1 MKCSNCGNEVD
12 PNSAYCP
19 VCGTKVGAEATPNPV
34 EQASEPVVDNGYVAP
49 AQEPVVE
56 EPIQQQPI
64 QEEIPV
70 QQPVTQAQEP
80 VYQEPVQQPIQQPV
94 QPVVEQP
101 VQQPVQPVVEQP
113 VQQQPVQQAQ
123 PTYQAAPE
131 PKKANNGSK
140 HSVITLVGIIA
151 VVAVVIGALCLV
163 LFGSKSPEK
172 IYKGMLSKAINES
185 LAGDAATAN
194 SAIVESTVKI
204 STDIDDAKDMLD
216 GLAVDAKVQ
225 YDRAAQQAVV
235 DLNVAKGKEKY
246 LNLKAMGDLVA
257 KVAAVEESNLYSKMV
272 KADIP
277 DEFYEGLEEVLGKD
291 YTFETDAAANKKAAK
306 ILYSTIESN
315 IKPEWFSK
323 EKVTTQDNGKL
334 TDNMLTIRETEL
346 EDLIVATVK
355 SLRTNNDFLNCFTY
369 RDEIVDMLDSIQD
382 EVEDM
387 SDEDVVYTVHLYTKG
402 NKFAGAAI
410 VHRDEYYEE
419 EEIIEIEKKSK
430 KEYEIRFETNDGS
443 DLEVLQT
450 IKVVANKLDTND
462 IDVEVTIDIE
472 DEGYITVAAT
482 TNAKYNKSIELLDVS
497 KAVDYTEL
505 TEDDMQEIMDN
516 LQESPLYDLVEQF
529 VGTTSTVSPTS
540 EKRTP
545 PSGVTLQ
552 AGQNFVASYDDDV
565 IVFSVPNSFEED
577 YGGSSYV
584 RFSKEDKTKYTAY
597 VDVDCEWDTLDEY
610 RDSIK
615 SATEYYTED
624 NGYSKVK
631 LSDEEQVKVG
641 DRTFYKRTF
650 TYTYG
655 SYTANRTYYYTPVTD
670 EYTYAVEIDDDDG
683 IITDSE
689 IEKLLTIQITL
700 AK

>member
-70 QQPVTQAQEP
+70 QQPVTPAQES

-246 LNLKAMGDLVA
+246 LNLRAMGDLLN
-257 KVAAVEESNLYSKMV
+257 KVAAVEETNLYKKMV

-277 DEFYEGLEEVLGKD
+277 DEFYDQLEEILGKD

-462 IDVEVTIDIE
+462 LDVEVTIDIE

-615 SATEYYTED
+615 STTEYYTED

>member
-56 EPIQQQPI
+56 ESIQQQPI

-70 QQPVTQAQEP
+70 QQPVTPAQEP
-80 VYQEPVQQPIQQPV
+80 VYQEPVQQTI
-94 QPVVEQP
+94 
-101 VQQPVQPVVEQP
+101 QQPVQPVVEQP

-185 LAGDAATAN
+185 LAGEAATAN

-257 KVAAVEESNLYSKMV
+257 KVAAVQESNLYSKMV

-277 DEFYEGLEEVLGKD
+277 DEFYEGLEEALGKD
-291 YTFETDAAANKKAAK
+291 YTFETDAVANKKAAK

-323 EKVTTQDNGKL
+323 EKVTTQENGKL

-402 NKFAGAAI
+402 NKFAGAAL
-410 VHRDEYYEE
+410 VHKDEYYEE

-462 IDVEVTIDIE
+462 LDVEVTIDIE

-529 VGTTSTVSPTS
+529 IGTTSTVSSTS

>member
-34 EQASEPVVDNGYVAP
+34 EQASEPVGDNGYVAP

-70 QQPVTQAQEP
+70 QQPVTPAQEP
-80 VYQEPVQQPIQQPV
+80 VYQEPVQQTI
-94 QPVVEQP
+94 
-101 VQQPVQPVVEQP
+101 QQPVQPVVEQP

-185 LAGDAATAN
+185 LAGEAATAN

-257 KVAAVEESNLYSKMV
+257 KVAAVQESNLYSKMV

-277 DEFYEGLEEVLGKD
+277 DEFYEGLEEALGKD
-291 YTFETDAAANKKAAK
+291 YTFETDAVANKKAAK

-323 EKVTTQDNGKL
+323 EKVTTQENGKL

-402 NKFAGAAI
+402 NKFAGAAL
-410 VHRDEYYEE
+410 VHKDEYYEE

-462 IDVEVTIDIE
+462 LDVEVTIDIE

-505 TEDDMQEIMDN
+505 TEDDMQKIMDN

-529 VGTTSTVSPTS
+529 IGTTSTVSSTS

>member
-12 PNSAYCP
+12 ANTAYCP
-19 VCGTKVGAEATPNPV
+19 LCGTKVGAETTSNPV
-34 EQASEPVVDNGYVAP
+34 EPAQEPIVNNGYVAP
-49 AQEPVVE
+49 AQEPIVE
-56 EPIQQQPI
+56 QLVQQQPV

-70 QQPVTQAQEP
+70 QQPVTPAQEQ

-94 QPVVEQP
+94 QG
-101 VQQPVQPVVEQP
+101 VQPVVEQP

-140 HSVITLVGIIA
+140 HSVRTLMGIVA
-151 VVAVVIGALCLV
+151 VVAVILGVLCLT

-185 LAGDAATAN
+185 LAGDVMTAN
-194 SAIVESTVKI
+194 SAIIESTVNI
-204 STDIDDAKDMLD
+204 STNIDEFEDIFD
-216 GLAVDAKVQ
+216 GLNVDYNVQ
-225 YDRAAQQAVV
+225 YDRSAQQAGVA
-235 DLNVAKGKEKY
+235 LNVAKGKEKY
-246 LNLKAMGDLVA
+246 LNLRAMGDLLN
-257 KVAAVEESNLYSKMV
+257 KVAAVEETNLYKKMV

-277 DEFYEGLEEVLGKD
+277 DEFYDQLEEILGKD

-402 NKFAGAAI
+402 NKFAGAAL
-410 VHRDEYYEE
+410 VHKDEYYEE

-430 KEYEIRFETNDGS
+430 KEYEIRFETNDGR

-462 IDVEVTIDIE
+462 LDVEVTIDIE

-497 KAVDYTEL
+497 EAVDYTEL

-615 SATEYYTED
+615 STTEYYTED

>member
-19 VCGTKVGAEATPNPV
+19 VCGTKVGAEPTPNPV
-34 EQASEPVVDNGYVAP
+34 EPVQEPVVDNGYVAP
-49 AQEPVVE
+49 AQEPIVE
-56 EPIQQQPI
+56 EPIQQQPV

-70 QQPVTQAQEP
+70 QQPVTPAQEP
-80 VYQEPVQQPIQQPV
+80 VYQE
-94 QPVVEQP
+94 P

-113 VQQQPVQQAQ
+113 VQQTVQQTVQQPVQQAQ

-131 PKKANNGSK
+131 PKKANGGSK
-140 HSVITLVGIIA
+140 HSVITLACIIA
-151 VVAVVIGALCLV
+151 AVAVVIGVLCLT
-163 LFGSKSPEK
+163 LFGTKSPEK
-172 IYKGMLSKAINES
+172 IYKGMLSEAINES
-185 LAGDAATAN
+185 LAGEAMTSNTAN
-194 SAIVESTVKI
+194 ITSTITV

-216 GLAVDAKVQ
+216 GLSIDANVQ
-225 YDRAAQQAVV
+225 YDKAAQQAVV
-235 DLNVAKGKEKY
+235 ALNVAKGKEKY
-246 LNLKAMGDLVA
+246 LNLRAMGDLIN
-257 KVAAVEESNLYSKMV
+257 KVAAVEETNLYKKMV

-277 DEFYEGLEEVLGKD
+277 DEFYDAIEEVLGKD
-291 YTFETDAAANKKAAK
+291 YTFESDASACKKAAK

-323 EKVTTQDNGKL
+323 EKVTTQENGKL
-334 TDNMLTIRETEL
+334 TDNILTIRETEL
-346 EDLIVATVK
+346 EDVIVATVK

-387 SDEDVVYTVHLYTKG
+387 SDEDVVYTIHYYTKG

-410 VHRDEYYEE
+410 VHKDEYYEE

-430 KEYEIRFETNDGS
+430 KEYEIRFEENDGRN
-443 DLEVLQT
+443 LEVLQT
-450 IKVVANKLDTND
+450 IKVVVNKLEKNNV
-462 IDVEVTIDIE
+462 DVEVTMEVE
-472 DEGYITVAAT
+472 DEGYITIAMAT
-482 TNAKYNKSIELLDVS
+482 TAKYNKAIELLDVDN
-497 KAVDYTEL
+497 AVDYTEL
-505 TEDDMQEIMDN
+505 TEDDIQEIMDN
-516 LQESPLYDLVEQF
+516 LEESPLYDLVEQYI
-529 VGTTSTVSPTS
+529 GTTTIGGGDDDT
-540 EKRTP
+540 RTP
-545 PSGVTLQ
+545 PAGITLQ
-552 AGQNFVASYDDDV
+552 PGQNFVASYDDDV
-565 IVFSVPNSFEED
+565 VVFGVPNSFEEE

-597 VDVDCEWDTLDEY
+597 IDVDCEWDSLDEY
-610 RDSIK
+610 RDYLKNSV
-615 SATEYYTED
+615 SYYSED
-624 NGYSKVK
+624 NGYSNVK
-631 LSDEEQVKVG
+631 LSDEETVKVG
-641 DRTFYKRTF
+641 DKSFYKRTF

-655 SYTANRTYYYTPVTD
+655 SYTAKRTYYYTPVTD

>member
-70 QQPVTQAQEP
+70 QQPVTPA
-80 VYQEPVQQPIQQPV
+80 QEPVQQTIQQPV

-185 LAGDAATAN
+185 LAGEAATAN

-235 DLNVAKGKEKY
+235 DLNVTKGEEKY

-257 KVAAVEESNLYSKMV
+257 KVAAAQESNLYSKMV

-277 DEFYEGLEEVLGKD
+277 DEFYEGLEEALGKD

-369 RDEIVDMLDSIQD
+369 RDKIVDMLDSIQD

-402 NKFAGAAI
+402 NKFAGAAL

-430 KEYEIRFETNDGS
+430 KEYEIRVETNDGS

-516 LQESPLYDLVEQF
+516 FQESPLYDLVEQF
-529 VGTTSTVSPTS
+529 VGTTSTVSSTS

-584 RFSKEDKTKYTAY
+584 RFSKEDKTKSTAY

-631 LSDEEQVKVG
+631 LYDEEQVKVG

>member
-34 EQASEPVVDNGYVAP
+34 DQASEPVVDNGYVAP

-56 EPIQQQPI
+56 ESIQQQPI

-70 QQPVTQAQEP
+70 QQPVTPAQEP
-80 VYQEPVQQPIQQPV
+80 VYQEPVQQTI
-94 QPVVEQP
+94 
-101 VQQPVQPVVEQP
+101 QQPVQPVVEQP

-185 LAGDAATAN
+185 LAGEAATAN

-257 KVAAVEESNLYSKMV
+257 KVAAVQESNLYSKMV

-277 DEFYEGLEEVLGKD
+277 DEFYEGLEEALGKD
-291 YTFETDAAANKKAAK
+291 YTFETDAVENKKAAK
-306 ILYSTIESN
+306 IFYSTIESN

-323 EKVTTQDNGKL
+323 EKVTTQENGKL

-402 NKFAGAAI
+402 NKFAGAAL

-462 IDVEVTIDIE
+462 LDVEVTIDIE

-529 VGTTSTVSPTS
+529 IGTTSTVSSTS

>member
-70 QQPVTQAQEP
+70 QQPVTPAQES
-80 VYQEPVQQPIQQPV
+80 VYQEPVQQPI
-94 QPVVEQP
+94 
-101 VQQPVQPVVEQP
+101 QQPVQPVVEQP

-246 LNLKAMGDLVA
+246 LNLRAMGDLLN
-257 KVAAVEESNLYSKMV
+257 KVAAVEETNLYKKMV

-277 DEFYEGLEEVLGKD
+277 DEFYDQLEEILGKD

-462 IDVEVTIDIE
+462 LDVEVTIDIE

-529 VGTTSTVSPTS
+529 VGTTSTVSPTG

-565 IVFSVPNSFEED
+565 IVFSVPNSFEEN

-615 SATEYYTED
+615 STTEYYTED

-670 EYTYAVEIDDDDG
+670 EYTYAVKIDDDDG

>member
-34 EQASEPVVDNGYVAP
+34 DQASEPVVDNGYVAP

-56 EPIQQQPI
+56 ESIQQQPI

-70 QQPVTQAQEP
+70 QQPVTPAQEP
-80 VYQEPVQQPIQQPV
+80 VYQEPVQQTI
-94 QPVVEQP
+94 
-101 VQQPVQPVVEQP
+101 QQPVQPVVEQP

-185 LAGDAATAN
+185 LAGEAATAN

-257 KVAAVEESNLYSKMV
+257 KVAAVQESNLYSKMV

-277 DEFYEGLEEVLGKD
+277 DEFYEGLEEALGKD
-291 YTFETDAAANKKAAK
+291 YTFETDAVENKKAAK

-323 EKVTTQDNGKL
+323 EKVTTQENGKL

-402 NKFAGAAI
+402 NKFAGAAL
-410 VHRDEYYEE
+410 VHKDEYYEE

-462 IDVEVTIDIE
+462 LDVEVTIDIE

-529 VGTTSTVSPTS
+529 IGTTSTVSSTS

>member
-70 QQPVTQAQEP
+70 QQPVTPAQEP
-80 VYQEPVQQPIQQPV
+80 VYQEPVQQTI
-94 QPVVEQP
+94 
-101 VQQPVQPVVEQP
+101 QQPVQPVVEQP

-185 LAGDAATAN
+185 LAGEAATAN
-194 SAIVESTVKI
+194 SAIVESTIKI

-257 KVAAVEESNLYSKMV
+257 KVAAVQESNLYSKMV

-410 VHRDEYYEE
+410 VHKDEYYEE

-462 IDVEVTIDIE
+462 LDVEVTIDIE

-529 VGTTSTVSPTS
+529 VGTTSTVSSTS

>member
-70 QQPVTQAQEP
+70 QQPVTPAQEP
-80 VYQEPVQQPIQQPV
+80 VYQEPVQQTIQQPV
-94 QPVVEQP
+94 K
-101 VQQPVQPVVEQP
+101 PVVEQP

-185 LAGDAATAN
+185 LAGEAATAN

-257 KVAAVEESNLYSKMV
+257 KVAAVQESNLYSKMV

-306 ILYSTIESN
+306 IIYSTIESN

-323 EKVTTQDNGKL
+323 EKVTTQENGKL

-402 NKFAGAAI
+402 NKFAGAAL
-410 VHRDEYYEE
+410 VHKDEYYEE

-505 TEDDMQEIMDN
+505 TEDDMQKIMDN

-529 VGTTSTVSPTS
+529 IGTTSTVSSTS

-641 DRTFYKRTF
+641 DITFYKRTF

>member
-49 AQEPVVE
+49 AQEPIVE
-56 EPIQQQPI
+56 EPIQQQPV

-70 QQPVTQAQEP
+70 QQPVTPAQE
-80 VYQEPVQQPIQQPV
+80 
-94 QPVVEQP
+94 P

-113 VQQQPVQQAQ
+113 VQQTVQQTVQQPVQQAQ

-131 PKKANNGSK
+131 PKKANGGSK
-140 HSVITLVGIIA
+140 HSVITLACIIA
-151 VVAVVIGALCLV
+151 AVAVVIGVLCLV
-163 LFGSKSPEK
+163 LFGAKSPEK

-185 LAGDAATAN
+185 LAGEAMTAN
-194 SAIVESTVKI
+194 TANITSAITI

-216 GLAVDAKVQ
+216 GLSIDANVQ
-225 YDRAAQQAVV
+225 YDKAAQQAVV
-235 DLNVAKGKEKY
+235 ALNVAKGKEKY
-246 LNLKAMGDLVA
+246 LNLRAMGDLIN
-257 KVAAVEESNLYSKMV
+257 KVAAVEETNLYKKMV

-277 DEFYEGLEEVLGKD
+277 DEFYDALEEVLGKD
-291 YTFETDAAANKKAAK
+291 YTFESDASACKKAAK

-323 EKVTTQDNGKL
+323 EKVTTQENGKL
-334 TDNMLTIRETEL
+334 TDNILTIRETEL
-346 EDLIVATVK
+346 EDVIVATVK

-387 SDEDVVYTVHLYTKG
+387 SDEDVVYTIHYYTKG

-410 VHRDEYYEE
+410 VHKDEYYEE

-430 KEYEIRFETNDGS
+430 KEYEIRFEENDGR

-450 IKVVANKLDTND
+450 IKVVVNKLEKNNV
-462 IDVEVTIDIE
+462 DVEVTMEVE
-472 DEGYITVAAT
+472 DEGYITIAMAT
-482 TNAKYNKSIELLDVS
+482 TAKYNKAIELLDVDS
-497 KAVDYTEL
+497 AVDYTEL
-505 TEDDMQEIMDN
+505 TEDDIQEIMDN
-516 LQESPLYDLVEQF
+516 LEESPLYDLVEQY
-529 VGTTSTVSPTS
+529 VGTATSIGGGDDDT
-540 EKRTP
+540 RTP
-545 PSGVTLQ
+545 PAGITLQ
-552 AGQNFVASYDDDV
+552 PGQNFVASYDDDAV
-565 IVFSVPNSFEED
+565 VFSVPNSFEEE

-597 VDVDCEWDTLDEY
+597 IDVDCEWDSLDEY
-610 RDSIK
+610 RDYLKNSV
-615 SATEYYTED
+615 SYYSED
-624 NGYSKVK
+624 NGYSNVK
-631 LSDEEQVKVG
+631 LSDEETVKVG
-641 DRTFYKRTF
+641 DKSFYKRTF

-655 SYTANRTYYYTPVTD
+655 SYTAKRTYYYTPVTE
-670 EYTYAVEIDDDDG
+670 EYTYAIEIDDDDE
-683 IITDSE
+683 IVTSSE
-689 IEKLLTIQITL
+689 LEKLLTIQITL

>member
-70 QQPVTQAQEP
+70 QQPVTPAQEP
-80 VYQEPVQQPIQQPV
+80 VYQEPVQQTI
-94 QPVVEQP
+94 
-101 VQQPVQPVVEQP
+101 QQPVQPVVEQP

-185 LAGDAATAN
+185 LAGEAATAN
-194 SAIVESTVKI
+194 SAIVESTIKI

-257 KVAAVEESNLYSKMV
+257 KVAAVQESNLYSKMV

-291 YTFETDAAANKKAAK
+291 YTFETDAVANKKAAK

-410 VHRDEYYEE
+410 VHKDEYYEE

-462 IDVEVTIDIE
+462 LDVEVTIDIE

-529 VGTTSTVSPTS
+529 IGTTSTVSSTS

>member
-70 QQPVTQAQEP
+70 QQPVTPAQEP
-80 VYQEPVQQPIQQPV
+80 VYQEPVQQTIQQPV
-94 QPVVEQP
+94 K
-101 VQQPVQPVVEQP
+101 PVVEQP

-163 LFGSKSPEK
+163 LFGLKSPEK

-185 LAGDAATAN
+185 LAGEAATAN

-323 EKVTTQDNGKL
+323 EKVTTQENGKL

-402 NKFAGAAI
+402 NKFAGAAL

-462 IDVEVTIDIE
+462 LDVEVTIDIE

-529 VGTTSTVSPTS
+529 IGTTSTVSSTS

>member
-70 QQPVTQAQEP
+70 QQPVTPAQEP
-80 VYQEPVQQPIQQPV
+80 VYQEPVQQTI
-94 QPVVEQP
+94 
-101 VQQPVQPVVEQP
+101 QQPVQPVVEQP

-185 LAGDAATAN
+185 LAGEAATAN

-257 KVAAVEESNLYSKMV
+257 KVAAVQESNLYSKMV

-306 ILYSTIESN
+306 IIYSTIESN

-323 EKVTTQDNGKL
+323 EKVTTQENGKL

-355 SLRTNNDFLNCFTY
+355 SLRTNNDFLNCFIY

-402 NKFAGAAI
+402 NKFAGAAL
-410 VHRDEYYEE
+410 VHKDEYYEE

-462 IDVEVTIDIE
+462 LDVEVTIDIE

-529 VGTTSTVSPTS
+529 IGTTSTVSSTS

>member
-70 QQPVTQAQEP
+70 QQPVTPAQEP
-80 VYQEPVQQPIQQPV
+80 VYQEPVQQTI
-94 QPVVEQP
+94 
-101 VQQPVQPVVEQP
+101 QQPVQPVVEQP

-140 HSVITLVGIIA
+140 HSVITLVVIIA

-246 LNLKAMGDLVA
+246 LNLRAMGDLLN
-257 KVAAVEESNLYSKMV
+257 KVAAVEETNLYKKMV

-277 DEFYEGLEEVLGKD
+277 DEFYDQLEEILGKD

-402 NKFAGAAI
+402 NKFAGAAL
-410 VHRDEYYEE
+410 VHKDEYYEE

-462 IDVEVTIDIE
+462 LDVEVTIDIE

-615 SATEYYTED
+615 STTEYYTED

>member
-34 EQASEPVVDNGYVAP
+34 GQASEPVGDNGYVAP

-70 QQPVTQAQEP
+70 QQPVTPAQEP
-80 VYQEPVQQPIQQPV
+80 VYQEPVQQTIQQPV
-94 QPVVEQP
+94 K
-101 VQQPVQPVVEQP
+101 PVVEQP

-185 LAGDAATAN
+185 LAGEAATAN

-257 KVAAVEESNLYSKMV
+257 KVAAVQESNLYSKMV

-306 ILYSTIESN
+306 IIYSTIESN

-323 EKVTTQDNGKL
+323 EKVTTQENGKL

-355 SLRTNNDFLNCFTY
+355 SLRTNNDFLNCFIY

-402 NKFAGAAI
+402 NKFAGAAL
-410 VHRDEYYEE
+410 VHKDEYYEE

-462 IDVEVTIDIE
+462 LDVEVTIDIE

-505 TEDDMQEIMDN
+505 TEDDMQKIMDN

-529 VGTTSTVSPTS
+529 IGTTSTVSSTS

>member
-70 QQPVTQAQEP
+70 QQPVTPAQEP
-80 VYQEPVQQPIQQPV
+80 VYQEPVQQTI
-94 QPVVEQP
+94 
-101 VQQPVQPVVEQP
+101 QQPVQPVVEQP

-185 LAGDAATAN
+185 LAGEAATAN

-257 KVAAVEESNLYSKMV
+257 KVAAVQESNLYSKMV

-277 DEFYEGLEEVLGKD
+277 DEFYEGLEEALGKD

-323 EKVTTQDNGKL
+323 EKVTTQENGKL

-402 NKFAGAAI
+402 NKFAGAAL
-410 VHRDEYYEE
+410 VHKDEYYEE

-462 IDVEVTIDIE
+462 LDVEVTIDIE

-529 VGTTSTVSPTS
+529 IGTTSTVSSTS

>member
-34 EQASEPVVDNGYVAP
+34 EQASEPVGDNGYVAP

-70 QQPVTQAQEP
+70 QQPVTPAQEP
-80 VYQEPVQQPIQQPV
+80 VYQEPVQQTI
-94 QPVVEQP
+94 
-101 VQQPVQPVVEQP
+101 QQPVQPVVEQP

-185 LAGDAATAN
+185 LAGEAATAN

-323 EKVTTQDNGKL
+323 EKVTTQENGKL

-402 NKFAGAAI
+402 NKFAGAAL

-462 IDVEVTIDIE
+462 LDVEVTIDIE

-529 VGTTSTVSPTS
+529 VGTTSTVSSTS

>member
-34 EQASEPVVDNGYVAP
+34 DQASEPVVDNGYVAP

-56 EPIQQQPI
+56 ESIQQQPI

-70 QQPVTQAQEP
+70 QQPVTPAQEP
-80 VYQEPVQQPIQQPV
+80 VYQEPVQQTI
-94 QPVVEQP
+94 
-101 VQQPVQPVVEQP
+101 QQPVQPVVEQP

-185 LAGDAATAN
+185 LAGEAATAN

-277 DEFYEGLEEVLGKD
+277 DEFYEGLEEALGKD
-291 YTFETDAAANKKAAK
+291 YTFETDAVENKKAAK

-402 NKFAGAAI
+402 NKFAGAAL
-410 VHRDEYYEE
+410 VHKDEYYEE

-529 VGTTSTVSPTS
+529 IGTTSTVSSTS

>member
-70 QQPVTQAQEP
+70 QQPVTPAQEP
-80 VYQEPVQQPIQQPV
+80 VYQEPVQQTI
-94 QPVVEQP
+94 
-101 VQQPVQPVVEQP
+101 QQPVQPVVEQP

-185 LAGDAATAN
+185 LAGEAATAN

-257 KVAAVEESNLYSKMV
+257 KVAAVQESNLYSKMV

-277 DEFYEGLEEVLGKD
+277 DEFYEGLEEALGKD

-306 ILYSTIESN
+306 IIYSTIESN

-323 EKVTTQDNGKL
+323 EKVTTQENGKL

-402 NKFAGAAI
+402 NKFAGAAL
-410 VHRDEYYEE
+410 VHKDEYYEE

-462 IDVEVTIDIE
+462 LDVEVTIDIE

-529 VGTTSTVSPTS
+529 IGTTSTVSSTS

>member
-19 VCGTKVGAEATPNPV
+19 VCGTKVGAEPTQNPV
-34 EQASEPVVDNGYVAP
+34 EPAQEPVVDNGYVAP
-49 AQEPVVE
+49 AQEPIVE
-56 EPIQQQPI
+56 EPIQQQPV

-70 QQPVTQAQEP
+70 QQPVTPAQEP
-80 VYQEPVQQPIQQPV
+80 VYQE
-94 QPVVEQP
+94 P

-113 VQQQPVQQAQ
+113 VQQTIQQPVQQTVQQPVQQPVQQAQ

-131 PKKANNGSK
+131 PKKAKGGSK

-151 VVAVVIGALCLV
+151 AVAVIIGVLCLT
-163 LFGSKSPEK
+163 LFGTKSPEK
-172 IYKGMLSKAINES
+172 IYKGMLSEAINES
-185 LAGDAATAN
+185 LAGEAMTSNTAN
-194 SAIVESTVKI
+194 ITSTITV

-216 GLAVDAKVQ
+216 GLSIDANVQ
-225 YDRAAQQAVV
+225 YDKAAQQAVV
-235 DLNVAKGKEKY
+235 ALNVAKGKEKY
-246 LNLKAMGDLVA
+246 LNLRAMGDLIN
-257 KVAAVEESNLYSKMV
+257 KVAAVEETNLYKKMV

-277 DEFYEGLEEVLGKD
+277 DEFYDAIEEVLGKD
-291 YTFETDAAANKKAAK
+291 YTFESDASACKKAAK
-306 ILYSTIESN
+306 ILYSTIDSN

-334 TDNMLTIRETEL
+334 TDNILTIRETEL
-346 EDLIVATVK
+346 EDVIVATVK

-387 SDEDVVYTVHLYTKG
+387 SDEDVVYTIHYYTKG

-410 VHRDEYYEE
+410 VHKDEYYEE

-430 KEYEIRFETNDGS
+430 KEYEIRFEENDGR

-450 IKVVANKLDTND
+450 IKVVANKLDKND
-462 IDVEVTIDIE
+462 VDVEVTMEIE
-472 DEGYITVAAT
+472 DEGYITIAMAT
-482 TNAKYNKSIELLDVS
+482 TAKYNKAIELLDVDN
-497 KAVDYTEL
+497 AVDYTEL
-505 TEDDMQEIMDN
+505 TEDDIQEIMDN
-516 LQESPLYDLVEQF
+516 LEESPLYDLVEQYI
-529 VGTTSTVSPTS
+529 GTTTIGGDDET
-540 EKRTP
+540 RTP
-545 PSGVTLQ
+545 PAGITLQ
-552 AGQNFVASYDDDV
+552 PGQNFVASYDDDV
-565 IVFSVPNSFEED
+565 VVFGVPNSFEEE

-597 VDVDCEWDTLDEY
+597 IDVDCEWDSLDEY
-610 RDSIK
+610 RDYLKNSV
-615 SATEYYTED
+615 SYYSED
-624 NGYSKVK
+624 NGYSNVK
-631 LSDEEQVKVG
+631 LSDEETVKVG
-641 DRTFYKRTF
+641 DKSFYKRTF

-655 SYTANRTYYYTPVTD
+655 SYTAKRTYYYTPVTD

>member
-70 QQPVTQAQEP
+70 QQPVTPAQES

-246 LNLKAMGDLVA
+246 LNLRAMGDLLN
-257 KVAAVEESNLYSKMV
+257 KVAAVEETNLYKKMV

-277 DEFYEGLEEVLGKD
+277 DEFYDQLEEILGKD

-402 NKFAGAAI
+402 NKFAGAAL
-410 VHRDEYYEE
+410 VHKDEYYEE

-462 IDVEVTIDIE
+462 LDVEVTIDIE

-615 SATEYYTED
+615 STTEYYTED

>member
-34 EQASEPVVDNGYVAP
+34 EQASEPVVDNGYAAP

-56 EPIQQQPI
+56 VPIQQQPI

-70 QQPVTQAQEP
+70 QQPVTPAQE
-80 VYQEPVQQPIQQPV
+80 
-94 QPVVEQP
+94 P

-113 VQQQPVQQAQ
+113 VQQTVQQTVQQPVQQAQ

-131 PKKANNGSK
+131 PKKANGGSK
-140 HSVITLVGIIA
+140 HSVITLACIIA
-151 VVAVVIGALCLV
+151 AVAVVIGVLCLV
-163 LFGSKSPEK
+163 LFGAKSPEK

-185 LAGDAATAN
+185 LAGEAMTAN
-194 SAIVESTVKI
+194 TANITSAITI

-216 GLAVDAKVQ
+216 GLSIDANVQ
-225 YDRAAQQAVV
+225 YDKAAQQAVV
-235 DLNVAKGKEKY
+235 ALNVAKGKEKY
-246 LNLKAMGDLVA
+246 LNLRAMGDLIN
-257 KVAAVEESNLYSKMV
+257 KVAAVEETNLYKKMV
-272 KADIP
+272 KADIQ
-277 DEFYEGLEEVLGKD
+277 DEFYDALEEVLGKD
-291 YTFETDAAANKKAAK
+291 YTFESDASACKKAAK

-323 EKVTTQDNGKL
+323 EKVTTQENGKL
-334 TDNMLTIRETEL
+334 TDNILTIRETEL
-346 EDLIVATVK
+346 EDVIVATVK

-387 SDEDVVYTVHLYTKG
+387 SDEDVVYTIHYYTKG

-410 VHRDEYYEE
+410 VHKDEYYEE

-430 KEYEIRFETNDGS
+430 KEYEIRVEENDGR

-450 IKVVANKLDTND
+450 IKVVVNKLDKND
-462 IDVEVTIDIE
+462 VDVEVTMEVE
-472 DEGYITVAAT
+472 DEGYITIAMAT
-482 TNAKYNKSIELLDVS
+482 TAKYNKAIELLDVDS
-497 KAVDYTEL
+497 AVDYTEL
-505 TEDDMQEIMDN
+505 TEDDIQEIMDN
-516 LQESPLYDLVEQF
+516 LEESPLYDLVEQY
-529 VGTTSTVSPTS
+529 VGTATSIGGGDDDT
-540 EKRTP
+540 RTP
-545 PSGVTLQ
+545 PAGITLQ
-552 AGQNFVASYDDDV
+552 PGQNFVASYDDDAV
-565 IVFSVPNSFEED
+565 VFSVPNSFEEE

-597 VDVDCEWDTLDEY
+597 IDVDCEWDSLDEY
-610 RDSIK
+610 RDYLKNSV
-615 SATEYYTED
+615 SYYSED
-624 NGYSKVK
+624 NGYSNVK
-631 LSDEEQVKVG
+631 LSDEETVKVG
-641 DRTFYKRTF
+641 DKSFYKRTF

-655 SYTANRTYYYTPVTD
+655 SYTAKRTYYYTPVTE
-670 EYTYAVEIDDDDG
+670 EYTYAIEIDDDDE
-683 IITDSE
+683 IVTSSE
-689 IEKLLTIQITL
+689 LEKLLTIQITL

>member
-70 QQPVTQAQEP
+70 QQPVTPAQES
-80 VYQEPVQQPIQQPV
+80 VYQEPVQQPI
-94 QPVVEQP
+94 
-101 VQQPVQPVVEQP
+101 QQPVQPVVEQP

-140 HSVITLVGIIA
+140 HSVITLVVIIA

-246 LNLKAMGDLVA
+246 LNLRAMGDLLN
-257 KVAAVEESNLYSKMV
+257 KVAAVEETNLYKKMV

-277 DEFYEGLEEVLGKD
+277 DEFYDQLEEILGKD

-402 NKFAGAAI
+402 NKFAGAAL
-410 VHRDEYYEE
+410 VHKDEYYEE

-462 IDVEVTIDIE
+462 LDVEVTIDIE

-529 VGTTSTVSPTS
+529 VGTTSTVSSTS

-615 SATEYYTED
+615 STTEYYTED

>member
-34 EQASEPVVDNGYVAP
+34 EQASEPVGDNGYVAP

-70 QQPVTQAQEP
+70 QQPVTPAQEP
-80 VYQEPVQQPIQQPV
+80 VYQEPVQQTI
-94 QPVVEQP
+94 
-101 VQQPVQPVVEQP
+101 QQPVQPVVEQP

-185 LAGDAATAN
+185 LAGEAATAN

-235 DLNVAKGKEKY
+235 DLNVAKGKDKY

-306 ILYSTIESN
+306 IIYSTIESN

-323 EKVTTQDNGKL
+323 EKVTTQENGKL

-355 SLRTNNDFLNCFTY
+355 SLRTNNDFLNCFIY

-402 NKFAGAAI
+402 NKFAGAAL

-462 IDVEVTIDIE
+462 LDVEVTIDIE

-529 VGTTSTVSPTS
+529 IGTTSTVSSTS

>member
-34 EQASEPVVDNGYVAP
+34 DQASEPVVDNGYVAP

-56 EPIQQQPI
+56 ESIQQQPI

-70 QQPVTQAQEP
+70 QQPVTPAQEP
-80 VYQEPVQQPIQQPV
+80 VYQEPVQQTI
-94 QPVVEQP
+94 
-101 VQQPVQPVVEQP
+101 QQPVQPVVEQP

-185 LAGDAATAN
+185 LAGEAATAN

-257 KVAAVEESNLYSKMV
+257 KVAAVQESNLYSKMV

-306 ILYSTIESN
+306 IIYSTIESN

-323 EKVTTQDNGKL
+323 EKVTTQENGKL

-355 SLRTNNDFLNCFTY
+355 SLRTNNDFLNCFIY

-402 NKFAGAAI
+402 NKFAGAAL
-410 VHRDEYYEE
+410 VHKDEYYEE

-462 IDVEVTIDIE
+462 LDVEVTIDIE

-505 TEDDMQEIMDN
+505 TEDDMQKIMDN

-529 VGTTSTVSPTS
+529 IGTTSTVSSTS

>member
-56 EPIQQQPI
+56 ESIQQQPI

-70 QQPVTQAQEP
+70 QQPVTPAQEP
-80 VYQEPVQQPIQQPV
+80 VYQEPVQQTI
-94 QPVVEQP
+94 
-101 VQQPVQPVVEQP
+101 QQPVQPVVEQP

-185 LAGDAATAN
+185 LAGEAATAN

-257 KVAAVEESNLYSKMV
+257 KVAAVQESNLYSKMV

-277 DEFYEGLEEVLGKD
+277 DEFYEGLEEALGKD
-291 YTFETDAAANKKAAK
+291 YTFETDAVENKKAAK

-323 EKVTTQDNGKL
+323 EKVTTQENGKL

-402 NKFAGAAI
+402 NKFAGAAL
-410 VHRDEYYEE
+410 VHKDEYYEE

-462 IDVEVTIDIE
+462 LDVEVTIDIE

-529 VGTTSTVSPTS
+529 IGTTSTVSSTS

>member
-70 QQPVTQAQEP
+70 QQPVTPAQEP
-80 VYQEPVQQPIQQPV
+80 VYQEPVQQTI
-94 QPVVEQP
+94 
-101 VQQPVQPVVEQP
+101 QQPVQPVVEQP

-185 LAGDAATAN
+185 LAGEAATAN

-257 KVAAVEESNLYSKMV
+257 KVAAVQESNLYSKMV

-277 DEFYEGLEEVLGKD
+277 DEFYEGLEEALGKD
-291 YTFETDAAANKKAAK
+291 YTFETDAVANKKAAK

-402 NKFAGAAI
+402 NKFAGAAL
-410 VHRDEYYEE
+410 VHKDEYYEE

-462 IDVEVTIDIE
+462 LDVEVTIDIE

-529 VGTTSTVSPTS
+529 IGTTSTVSSTS

>member
-19 VCGTKVGAEATPNPV
+19 VCGTKVGAEPTPNPV
-34 EQASEPVVDNGYVAP
+34 EPAQEPVVDNGYVAP
-49 AQEPVVE
+49 AQEPIVE
-56 EPIQQQPI
+56 EPIQQQPV

-70 QQPVTQAQEP
+70 QQPVTPAQE
-80 VYQEPVQQPIQQPV
+80 
-94 QPVVEQP
+94 P

-113 VQQQPVQQAQ
+113 VQQTVQQTVQQPVQQAQ

-131 PKKANNGSK
+131 PKKANGGSK

-151 VVAVVIGALCLV
+151 AVAVIIGILCLT
-163 LFGSKSPEK
+163 LFGTKSPEK
-172 IYKGMLSKAINES
+172 IYKGMLSQAINES
-185 LAGDAATAN
+185 LAGEAMTSNTAN
-194 SAIVESTVKI
+194 ITSTITV

-216 GLAVDAKVQ
+216 GLSIDANVQ
-225 YDRAAQQAVV
+225 YDKAAQQAVV
-235 DLNVAKGKEKY
+235 ALNVAKGKEKY
-246 LNLKAMGDLVA
+246 LNLRAMGDLIN
-257 KVAAVEESNLYSKMV
+257 KVAAVEETNLYKKMV

-277 DEFYEGLEEVLGKD
+277 DEFYDAIEEVLGKD
-291 YTFETDAAANKKAAK
+291 YTFESDASACKKAAK

-323 EKVTTQDNGKL
+323 EKVTTQENGKL
-334 TDNMLTIRETEL
+334 TDNILTIRETEL
-346 EDLIVATVK
+346 EDVIVATVK

-387 SDEDVVYTVHLYTKG
+387 SDEDVVYTIHYYTKG

-410 VHRDEYYEE
+410 VHKDEYYEE

-430 KEYEIRFETNDGS
+430 KEYEIRFEENDGRN
-443 DLEVLQT
+443 LEVLQT
-450 IKVVANKLDTND
+450 IKVVVNKLEKNNV
-462 IDVEVTIDIE
+462 DVEVTMEVE
-472 DEGYITVAAT
+472 DEGYITIAMAT
-482 TNAKYNKSIELLDVS
+482 TAKYNKAIELLDVDS
-497 KAVDYTEL
+497 AVDYTEL
-505 TEDDMQEIMDN
+505 TEDDIQEIMDN
-516 LQESPLYDLVEQF
+516 LEESPLYDLVEQY
-529 VGTTSTVSPTS
+529 VGTATSIGGGDDDT
-540 EKRTP
+540 RTP
-545 PSGVTLQ
+545 PAGITLQ
-552 AGQNFVASYDDDV
+552 PGQNFVASYDDDV
-565 IVFSVPNSFEED
+565 VVFGVPNSFEEE

-597 VDVDCEWDTLDEY
+597 IDVDCEWDSLDEY
-610 RDSIK
+610 RDYLKNTVS
-615 SATEYYTED
+615 YYSED
-624 NGYSKVK
+624 NGYSNVK
-631 LSDEEQVKVG
+631 LSDEETVKVG
-641 DRTFYKRTF
+641 DKSFYKRTF

-655 SYTANRTYYYTPVTD
+655 SYTAKRTYYYTPVTD

>member
-1 MKCSNCGNEVD
+1 
-12 PNSAYCP
+12 
-19 VCGTKVGAEATPNPV
+19 
-34 EQASEPVVDNGYVAP
+34 
-49 AQEPVVE
+49 
-56 EPIQQQPI
+56 
-64 QEEIPV
+64 
-70 QQPVTQAQEP
+70 
-80 VYQEPVQQPIQQPV
+80 
-94 QPVVEQP
+94 
-101 VQQPVQPVVEQP
+101 
-113 VQQQPVQQAQ
+113 
-123 PTYQAAPE
+123 
-131 PKKANNGSK
+131 
-140 HSVITLVGIIA
+140 
-151 VVAVVIGALCLV
+151 
-163 LFGSKSPEK
+163 
-172 IYKGMLSKAINES
+172 MLSKAINES
-185 LAGDAATAN
+185 LAGEAATAN

-235 DLNVAKGKEKY
+235 DLNVAKGKDKY

-306 ILYSTIESN
+306 IIYSTIESN

-323 EKVTTQDNGKL
+323 EKVTTQENGKL

-355 SLRTNNDFLNCFTY
+355 SLRTNNDFLNCFIY

-402 NKFAGAAI
+402 NKFAGAAL

-462 IDVEVTIDIE
+462 LDVEVTIDIE

-529 VGTTSTVSPTS
+529 IGTTSTVSSTS